1 MSKQSIVIYNFSILF
16 NILNEIKEN
25 IKFNLYNFSNINELN
40 NINKKKLGNYL
51 IVTKKDNEIKNYNN
65 ILFINKFP
73 IKINELIEKIN
84 VNLIKQNYNIQSEIN
99 IGKYKININSRKIN
113 FKNLNLKLTEREINL
128 ILYLYN
134 SKKSQTVENLQ
145 KKVWMHNSNLETHT
159 VETHIYRLRKKIN
172 DFFHDK
178 NFILSNKNGY
188 KIL

>member
-1 MSKQSIVIYNFSILF
+1 MFKQSIIIYNIPILF

-25 IKFNLYNFSNINELN
+25 IKFNLYNFSSIDELN
-40 NINKKKLGNYL
+40 NINKKKFGNYL
-51 IVTKKDNEIKNYNN
+51 IVTKKNILIKNYKNTL
-65 ILFINKFP
+65 IINKFP
-73 IKINELIEKIN
+73 IKISELIEKIN
-84 VNLIKQNYNIQSEIN
+84 INLIKQNYNNQSEIN

-113 FKNLNLKLTEREINL
+113 FNNFNLKLTEREINL

-134 SKKSQTVENLQ
+134 SKESQTVENLQ
-145 KKVWMHNSNLETHT
+145 KKVWMHNSSLETHT

-172 DFFHDK
+172 DIFGDK